1 MHTIFQILFEF
12 VFWRNL
18 INVISRFIICN
29 EYTLLIAIID
39 RATSI
44 NTKYEIYEYSLICE

>member
-44 NTKYEIYEYSLICE
+44 NMKYEIYEYSLICE